1 MLFSFAQKYFLNSV
15 DALLDISSSSEGQ
28 LPLKCRVK
36 RKVSETERCL
46 NMMCYLFFLHWITVS
61 LHMTIHFE
69 QYQEKDATPETADTF
84 FYYTV
89 KPKHFVIRVRQ
100 VQ

>member
-1 MLFSFAQKYFLNSV
+1 
-15 DALLDISSSSEGQ
+15 
-28 LPLKCRVK
+28 
-36 RKVSETERCL
+36 
-46 NMMCYLFFLHWITVS
+46 
-61 LHMTIHFE
+61 MTIHFE
-69 QYQEKDATPETADTF
+69 QYPEKDTTPETADTV